1 MKILGIDTETT
12 GLTPSDNRI
21 IEIGAVLWDW
31 NTGTPLRMLSQFV
44 IPEMP
49 IPEEITK
56 LTGITE
62 EMIEQYGV
70 LEEDVLRELSG
81 LICDADY
88 LMAHKAEFDMGFID
102 QAFTRRGMTAPG
114 KICLCSLEDIKYP
127 PEIKTRN
134 LRHLAAEYGFLNPFA
149 HRAIFDVL
157 TMLKLAEQFNL
168 EDIIARS
175 QEPTVY
181 VQAIVSFDEKE
192 LAKERGYHWCGAKK
206 MWWRSWKQN
215 DYEADKAEC
224 GFRTV
229 ILQGPPE

>member
-1 MKILGIDTETT
+1 L
-12 GLTPSDNRI
+12 N
-21 IEIGAVLWDW
+21 
-31 NTGTPLRMLSQFV
+31 
-44 IPEMP
+44 
-49 IPEEITK
+49 
-56 LTGITE
+56 
-62 EMIEQYGV
+62 
-70 LEEDVLRELSG
+70 G
-81 LICDADY
+81 LIEDADY
-88 LMAHKAEFDMGFID
+88 LMAHKAEFDKGFIET
-102 QAFTRRGMTAPG
+102 AMAHRGYADSG
-114 KICLCSLEDIKYP
+114 KQWLCSMEDIRYP

-134 LRHLAAEYGFLNPFA
+134 LLHLAAEHGFAPSFR

-157 TMLKLAEQFNL
+157 TMLKVAESYNL

-206 MWWRSWKQN
+206 TWWRSWKQN
-215 DYEADKAEC
+215 DFEADKAEC